1 MAKIRL
7 ALIAGGISDEREVSL
22 RGAAGVAAALSS
34 EKYEISRY
42 DPASDL
48 ARLARDAGDLDCAFL
63 VLHGRYGEDGAIQG
77 FLDLLGLPYQ
87 GSGVLGSASAMNKHR
102 AKTLYRAAGLP
113 VAPWRM
119 AEPAD
124 ARQPERL
131 ARELLLPCVVKPVSQ
146 GSSIGMSI
154 VHTQDELGPA
164 LALAFRHDAQVM
176 VEEYVRGRELT
187 VSVMGGEEDLCAL
200 PVIEII
206 PDSRYAFFNYE
217 AKYRQG
223 ATREV
228 CPAEIEASIRDQAQA
243 YAVAAHRCLGLSD
256 YSRTDMIMA
265 PDGRLYLLETNTI
278 PGMTPTSLLPQA
290 AAKAGYAFPALLDRL
305 IELALARR
313 EQKKA

>member
-7 ALIAGGISDEREVSL
+7 ALIAGGLSDEREVSL

-77 FLDLLGLPYQ
+77 FLDLLAALPGFGGAGQ
-87 GSGVLGSASAMNKHR
+87 RLGHNKHR

-131 ARELLLPCVVKPVSQ
+131 ARELLLPCVVDRKSTRLNSSH
-146 GSSIGMSI
+146 GS
-154 VHTQDELGPA
+154 
-164 LALAFRHDAQVM
+164 
-176 VEEYVRGRELT
+176 
-187 VSVMGGEEDLCAL
+187 
-200 PVIEII
+200 
-206 PDSRYAFFNYE
+206 
-217 AKYRQG
+217 
-223 ATREV
+223 
-228 CPAEIEASIRDQAQA
+228 
-243 YAVAAHRCLGLSD
+243 
-256 YSRTDMIMA
+256 
-265 PDGRLYLLETNTI
+265 
-278 PGMTPTSLLPQA
+278 
-290 AAKAGYAFPALLDRL
+290 
-305 IELALARR
+305 
-313 EQKKA
+313 